1 MTENNSAPKAKSSR
15 QPQKPSAV
23 KKLTTQLLLMVV
35 LLAIG
40 AGGVLLYQES
50 QEGTNNSVVTERQ
63 TVDEDGNK
71 VLNSDETTIANVAK
85 QVSPSVVS
93 ISTQAVTDSQYWGPV
108 VRSGAG
114 SGFIVSKNGVVVT
127 NRHVVEN
134 AREVQ
139 VILSDGTTH
148 EGVDV
153 IATDPL
159 NDLAYL
165 KIPDVDD
172 LPVVELGDSTTVNIG
187 QRAIAIGNSL
197 GQYQNTVT
205 SGIISATGRPI
216 AASNGSSVESLN
228 DLLQTDAA
236 INPGNSGGPLLNAAG
251 QVIGVNTAI
260 AEDAEGIGFAIPINA
275 VKGILKQVLA
285 GDSNPERAFLGV
297 SYLPINAQ
305 VADQYDLSVD
315 LGAMVYSESGADAV
329 VDGSPADKAGL
340 RDGDVITNIN
350 GVEVGPRGGVSSLIA
365 EYAPGDTIEIKYV
378 RGDDSRSAK
387 VTLGNYR

>member
-1 MTENNSAPKAKSSR
+1 MTENNSAPKAQSSK
-15 QPQKPSAV
+15 QPQKPSTV

-50 QEGTNNSVVTERQ
+50 QEGVNNAVVTERQ

-71 VLNSDETTIANVAK
+71 ALNSDETTIANVAK
-85 QVSPSVVS
+85 RVSPSVVS

-127 NRHVVEN
+127 NRHVIEN

-165 KIPDVDD
+165 KIPEVDD
-172 LPVVELGDSTTVNIG
+172 LPVVELGDSTTVSIG

-285 GDSNPERAFLGV
+285 GDINPKRAFLGV

-378 RGDDSRSAK
+378 RGDDSRSTK
-387 VTLGNYR
+387 VTLGTYR